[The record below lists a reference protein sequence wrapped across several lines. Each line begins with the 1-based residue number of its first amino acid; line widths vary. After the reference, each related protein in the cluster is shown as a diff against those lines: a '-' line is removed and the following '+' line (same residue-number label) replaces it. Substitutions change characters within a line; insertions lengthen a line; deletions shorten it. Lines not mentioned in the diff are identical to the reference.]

1 MRITIWFG
9 FDSESAARL
18 SGTIEGRFLDE
29 ENKVLKIRFQR
40 AVQAKA
46 CVAGMP
52 KVSWA

>member
-9 FDSESAARL
+9 FDSDSAARL

-29 ENKVLKIRFQR
+29 ENKVLKIRYAR

-46 CVAGMP
+46 AVAGMP
-52 KVSWA
+52 KLSWA